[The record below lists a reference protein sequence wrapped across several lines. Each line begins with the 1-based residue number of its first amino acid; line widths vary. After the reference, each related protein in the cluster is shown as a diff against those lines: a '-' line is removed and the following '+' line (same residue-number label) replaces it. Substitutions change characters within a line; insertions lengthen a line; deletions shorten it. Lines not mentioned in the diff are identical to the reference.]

1 MKEMLEMFNTL
12 AEKSEGFCN
21 SVGDYIKITGAYSR
35 YIQENYPNVHEEA
48 IKEIEN
54 GND

>member
-1 MKEMLEMFNTL
+1 MKEMLEMFNTFT
-12 AEKSEGFCN
+12 EKSDGFFE
-21 SVGDYIKITGAYSR
+21 SVREYVKLTGAYSR
-35 YIQENYPNVHEEA
+35 YIQENYPNVHEKA

>member
-1 MKEMLEMFNTL
+1 MLKILTET
-12 AEKSEGFCN
+12 SESFMSN
-21 SVGDYIKITGAYSR
+21 VGHYIKLTGAYSR
-35 YIQENYPNVHEEA
+35 YIQENYPDVHNKA